1 MLVDIAGVGIIMAIV
16 GIGLILGGSRRRD
29 IESTSV
35 GGLLLGAGTMVLAVQ
50 FFYIFQLEDEGGG
63 YDGTAVSEAMLGI
76 FLMTGFALIV
86 ISLYGWATH
95 RLFWQFFVNAG
106 RT

>member
-1 MLVDIAGVGIIMAIV
+1 MLVNIALFGIIFGIV
-16 GIGLILGGSRRRD
+16 GLGMILGGSRRRD

-35 GGLLLGAGTMVLAVQ
+35 GGLLLGAGIMVLAVQ
-50 FFYIFQLEDEGGG
+50 FFYIFQFEDEVGG
-63 YDGTAVSEAMLGI
+63 YDGTAVSEALLGI
-76 FLMTGFALIV
+76 FLMAGLALIA

-95 RLFWQFFVNAG
+95 RLFWQFFVKAG